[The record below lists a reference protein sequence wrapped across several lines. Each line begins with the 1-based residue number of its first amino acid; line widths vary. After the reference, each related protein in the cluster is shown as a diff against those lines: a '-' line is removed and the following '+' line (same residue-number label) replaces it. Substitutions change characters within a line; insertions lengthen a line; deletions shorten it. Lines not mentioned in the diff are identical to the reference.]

1 MPRHVSLRGCAWL
14 RARPPA
20 PVAQGWRL
28 GALGAASSPGGRHNE
43 APPQPFCPQ
52 TPSGLMR
59 VSRGPCSRRAIP
71 VMVASNNVT
80 RRFSEIHLCGAKE
93 LLARPRKFFRIS
105 PPLSIETLRKSAENP
120 VFWARVSFFPQ
131 DCVFSPK
138 VGHFAWLAWLASSFS
153 RRSTIDRSCIARRLD
168 VRLTN
173 GRRRM
178 PSLVVGGGVRAR
190 KPPSAPSSAC

>member
-1 MPRHVSLRGCAWL
+1 MFYPCLLRRLHGLCHLTQPAEHKEG
-14 RARPPA
+14 AR
-20 PVAQGWRL
+20 
-28 GALGAASSPGGRHNE
+28 AASADSSSFLCRSPSQLSRH
-43 APPQPFCPQ
+43 
-52 TPSGLMR
+52 
-59 VSRGPCSRRAIP
+59 
-71 VMVASNNVT
+71 
-80 RRFSEIHLCGAKE
+80 FSENHLCGAKE
-93 LLARPRKFFRIS
+93 LFASPRKIFRIPS
-105 PPLSIETLRKSAENP
+105 PLYIETLRKSAGNP
-120 VFWARVSFFPQ
+120 VFRPGFRFFAQ

-138 VGHFAWLAWLASSFS
+138 IGHFAWLASSFS